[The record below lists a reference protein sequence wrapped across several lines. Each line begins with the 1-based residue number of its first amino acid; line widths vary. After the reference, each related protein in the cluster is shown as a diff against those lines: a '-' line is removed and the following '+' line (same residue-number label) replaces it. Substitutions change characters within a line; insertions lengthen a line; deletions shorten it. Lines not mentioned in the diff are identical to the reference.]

1 MLPLNT
7 VFTFFIA
14 FFLIMFRSDK
24 NLKNSTSFIKS
35 LFNRWFS
42 FLTHQKRCYF
52 RRLSGVELYSGHNR
66 TWSPLFP
73 FALSV
78 TTGVFSTRSRPPVTR
93 RATSSSS
100 CAREDWHV
108 HVFLPNARRQ
118 AAGPPDTRPSARPRS
133 GSLLPPARPRSTAS
147 SAPFLTHDFSP
158 SRSCR
163 ILCLRT
169 WLRFRS
175 PRVLR
180 PAPARGGPR
189 FFL

>member
-1 MLPLNT
+1 M
-7 VFTFFIA
+7 VF
-14 FFLIMFRSDK
+14 
-24 NLKNSTSFIKS
+24 
-35 LFNRWFS
+35 LFNPSNEVLLQEAFWCWIIFWSQQDLVTFVPVCILRNYRCVFNS
-42 FLTHQKRCYF
+42 F
-52 RRLSGVELYSGHNR
+52 E
-66 TWSPLFP
+66 PP
-73 FALSV
+73 P
-78 TTGVFSTRSRPPVTR
+78 PPVTR

-133 GSLLPPARPRSTAS
+133 RSLLPPARPRSTAS